1 MNINQLLIANNYNIH
16 SGVKFLWDIW
26 DSEIRIITILSKN
39 KKCLGNAYV
48 DYNGCVLKLT
58 AEIPYEDI
66 CFCWFEEDFKK
77 EYVKNALNNGNDY
90 LQAWDDVKYTIIDSS
105 VNMLDI
111 IEILTLEDYE
121 KIKKY
126 FTNQDK

>member
-39 KKCLGNAYV
+39 KKCLGQAYV
-48 DYNGCVLKLT
+48 DYSGNILKLT
-58 AEIPYEDI
+58 AEIPYEDF

-77 EYVKNALNNGNDY
+77 EYVKNSINKGNDY
-90 LQAWDDVKYTIIDSS
+90 LKAWDDVKYTIIDSS

-111 IEILTLEDYE
+111 IEILTSEDYE
-121 KIKKY
+121 RIKKY